1 MTKCHNNI
9 ALLAL
14 GMLLLGCSK
23 TSQPEPAPVSNKPS
37 AANAPAGPAPTTS
50 VPAEAPAP
58 EPSSA
63 NGKEVKTEMRNVYFH
78 LMDGAG
84 AHIETLSGVMVP
96 TGKNQMPVFDD
107 KNSFEV
113 HVVNGKVSISP
124 DALGTI
130 MNNYVFAKDDAPL
143 KDLKVSIKD
152 GRIVIK
158 GRMKAKGDISF
169 QTEGTLE
176 ANPDGRLRVHTEKVK
191 ALHVPVKGM
200 MGVLG
205 IDLASVVNTTKIDGL
220 DTDKNDMLMDLG
232 RLLPPPHMRGKV
244 VAVKVE
250 NNAIVTFFGD
260 GGKSAPVSA
269 DKSNYMS
276 FVGGPVRFG
285 NMIMENAD
293 LTVLDMDPG
302 DPLDWNQSHYKQQ
315 LVAGYSKIT
324 PSFGLRAYVKDY
336 AKVPRSAAAAAA
348 AAASVPP
355 AGKN

>member
-23 TSQPEPAPVSNKPS
+23 TSQPEPAPVSNQPS

-58 EPSSA
+58 EPSSS

-96 TGKNQMPVFDD
+96 TGKNEMPVFDD

-124 DALGTI
+124 EALGII

-158 GRMKAKGDISF
+158 GKNEAKGDISF

-220 DTDKNDMLMDLG
+220 DTDK
-232 RLLPPPHMRGKV
+232 
-244 VAVKVE
+244 
-250 NNAIVTFFGD
+250 T
-260 GGKSAPVSA
+260 
-269 DKSNYMS
+269 
-276 FVGGPVRFG
+276 
-285 NMIMENAD
+285 
-293 LTVLDMDPG
+293 TC
-302 DPLDWNQSHYKQQ
+302 
-315 LVAGYSKIT
+315 
-324 PSFGLRAYVKDY
+324 
-336 AKVPRSAAAAAA
+336 
-348 AAASVPP
+348 
-355 AGKN
+355 